1 MFLLLYIYKNMSFIR
16 KLLPETV
23 KLYDL
28 KVIFFNLIQLLP
40 VP

>member
-1 MFLLLYIYKNMSFIR
+1 MFLLLYIYKNISFIR
-16 KLLPETV
+16 KLLAETI